1 MIFAEEM
8 RKSAAYTRTENGAV
22 TISTTGNACLD
33 LFGSIGSLREADKN
47 RIHTLFAEAYKENP
61 LFATKIVFYA
71 RDIREG
77 LGENTELFQKLQ
89 SALIEDKVLYDAFVA
104 SIESAI
110 KELPTRIDRE
120 CAARRIA
127 DRIIGR
133 EE

>member
-1 MIFAEEM
+1 MTQQELIDEVRNLFLSDKEL
-8 RKSAAYTRTENGAV
+8 Y
-22 TISTTGNACLD
+22 NA
-33 LFGSIGSLREADKN
+33 
-47 RIHTLFAEAYKENP
+47 
-61 LFATKIVFYA
+61 FAT
-71 RDIREG
+71 
-77 LGENTELFQKLQ
+77 
-89 SALIEDKVLYDAFVA
+89 